1 MAFFLVHTV
10 VTPPDWSESELDA
23 LRDKERVVAQGL
35 QQDGAILALWRET
48 GQLAA
53 YGIWQGDTREA
64 VEASVGLLPFRRF
77 MSVKIV
83 ELSRHPYAVGSFPF
97 GPES

>member
-10 VTPPDWSESELDA
+10 VAPPDWSESELDA
-23 LRDKERVVAQGL
+23 LRDKERVVAQRL
-35 QQDGAILALWRET
+35 QQDGVILSLWRET

-53 YGIWQGDTREA
+53 YGVWQGKNKEA
-64 VEASVGLLPFRRF
+64 VEASVELLPFRRF

-83 ELSRHPYAVGSFPF
+83 ELSRHPYAVSPFPF